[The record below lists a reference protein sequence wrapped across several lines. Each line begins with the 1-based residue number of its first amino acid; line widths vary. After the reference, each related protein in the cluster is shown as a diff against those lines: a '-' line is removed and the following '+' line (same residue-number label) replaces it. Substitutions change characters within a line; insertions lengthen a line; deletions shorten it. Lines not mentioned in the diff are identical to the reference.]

1 MLALLAGAGIAAG
14 LTGSIA
20 GLASLFSYPALL
32 AAGLPA
38 TAANVTN
45 TVSLAVGSLSTI
57 TSSRPDLV
65 GQSGIARQLGLICAA
80 GGAAGAGLL
89 LVTPSG
95 VFARIVP
102 FLVAAASVLML
113 LGRRAPVA
121 MGERHAEVPRRR
133 RPGVLVGVLAVS
145 VYGGYFGAAAGVLML
160 ALLLHVLPESLIR
173 VNALKN
179 VLLGLANVIAAVG
192 FAVFGPVSWL
202 AAVPL
207 TIGLLLGSWFG
218 PPVVRKLPA
227 NLLRIGIGVAGLG
240 LAGKLAV
247 DAFC

>member
-1 MLALLAGAGIAAG
+1 MFALLAGAGIAAG

-65 GQSGIARQLGLICAA
+65 GQAGIARRLGLICAA
-80 GGAAGAGLL
+80 GGAAGASLL

-95 VFARIVP
+95 LFARIVP

-121 MGERHAEVPRRR
+121 MGERHAEGPRRR
-133 RPGVLVGVLAVS
+133 RPGALVGCWRSRCHSPSGCCSAPGSARRWSAGCRQTCCGSASGWPGSVLPS
-145 VYGGYFGAAAGVLML
+145 SSPWTPSSDPAAGNWS
-160 ALLLHVLPESLIR
+160 HLIAEGR
-173 VNALKN
+173 
-179 VLLGLANVIAAVG
+179 
-192 FAVFGPVSWL
+192 
-202 AAVPL
+202 
-207 TIGLLLGSWFG
+207 
-218 PPVVRKLPA
+218 
-227 NLLRIGIGVAGLG
+227 
-240 LAGKLAV
+240 
-247 DAFC
+247 